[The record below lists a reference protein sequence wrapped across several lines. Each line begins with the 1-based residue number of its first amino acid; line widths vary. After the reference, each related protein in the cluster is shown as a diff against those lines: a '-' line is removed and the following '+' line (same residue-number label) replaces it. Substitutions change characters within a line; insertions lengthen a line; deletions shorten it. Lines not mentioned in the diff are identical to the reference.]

1 MRPRVPW
8 MTETDDT
15 ILEYFEALE
24 AAGFSVWQ
32 APTPIWVNLTDNLGA
47 TEKSRETISRRMG
60 KLEQMGLLE
69 RVDETRGYYRI
80 TEKGL
85 AYLSGELEREELVE
99 SNPEN

>member
-1 MRPRVPW
+1 
-8 MTETDDT
+8 
-15 ILEYFEALE
+15 
-24 AAGFSVWQ
+24 
-32 APTPIWVNLTDNLGA
+32 
-47 TEKSRETISRRMG
+47 MG
-60 KLEQMGLLE
+60 KLEQMGLLK

>member
-8 MTETDDT
+8 MNETDDT

-32 APTPIWVNLTDNLGA
+32 APTPVWVNLSSNLGA
-47 TEKSRETISRRMG
+47 TGKSRETVSRRMG
-60 KLEQMGLLE
+60 HLEQMGLLE

-99 SNPEN
+99 SKPEK